1 MPTGS
6 PSSTRQAAAARGWG
20 KSLSLACLLIA
31 APTPLLAETAQ
42 HGPSEAVFI
51 AQIILLLLC
60 GRLLG
65 ELMQRIGQPAIMGQL
80 LSGVLLGPSV
90 LGALSPDLEHTLFP
104 RTPEQKAMLDAV
116 AQLGVLMLLLLT
128 GMESD
133 LSLVRRSSRAALSV
147 SMAGIAVPFACGI
160 LLGEALPDSMLPDPA
175 RRLVTTLFL
184 GTALAIASV
193 KIVALTIRELN
204 YLRRTIGQLIVTA
217 AIIDDTIGWIL
228 LAIILGLA
236 GHGTIDLASVGES
249 ILGTLLFLAVSFTI
263 GRRAVALLI
272 WWANDNLLSDL
283 TVVTTILI
291 VMGAVALITHAIGV
305 HTVLGAFI
313 AGILD
318 GQSPILTRHIDEQLR
333 GLIPG

>member
-1 MPTGS
+1 K
-6 PSSTRQAAAARGWG
+6 RRWG
-20 KSLSLACLLIA
+20 EALLCAGLLIA
-31 APTPLLAETAQ
+31 LPGAVLAQTAPAAS
-42 HGPSEAVFI
+42 HGHSEAVFV

-90 LGALSPDLEHTLFP
+90 LGALWPDLEHTLFP

-116 AQLGVLMLLLLT
+116 SQLGVLMLLLLT

-193 KIVALTIRELN
+193 KIVAVTIRDLH
-204 YLRRTIGQLIVTA
+204 YLRRTIGQLLVTS
-217 AIIDDTIGWIL
+217 AII
-228 LAIILGLA
+228 
-236 GHGTIDLASVGES
+236 
-249 ILGTLLFLAVSFTI
+249 
-263 GRRAVALLI
+263 
-272 WWANDNLLSDL
+272 
-283 TVVTTILI
+283 
-291 VMGAVALITHAIGV
+291 
-305 HTVLGAFI
+305 
-313 AGILD
+313 
-318 GQSPILTRHIDEQLR
+318 
-333 GLIPG
+333 